1 MCIYL
6 FIVDILKSNSDQ
18 NIVFSFCMND
28 SLPGCDICHMLIL
41 LNGQMVLF
49 IKILTAQYITIRQNK
64 DINVFTIE

>member
-28 SLPGCDICHMLIL
+28 SLPGCDIMPY
-41 LNGQMVLF
+41 VDP
-49 IKILTAQYITIRQNK
+49 IKWPDGPLYKNTDCAIYHN
-64 DINVFTIE
+64 